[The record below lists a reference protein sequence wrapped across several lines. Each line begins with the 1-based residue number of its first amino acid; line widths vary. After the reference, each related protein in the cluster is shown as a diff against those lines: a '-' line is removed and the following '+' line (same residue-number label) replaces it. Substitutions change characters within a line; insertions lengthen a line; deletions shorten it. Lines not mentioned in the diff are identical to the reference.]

1 MIWLRDDIR
10 ALFPGEDAFDRI
22 LALQGEV
29 FRELAGRRTLRFCV
43 GERSYFAKLHFGVGW
58 GEIFKNLWRL
68 RQPVLGAGQEW
79 RAIQRFEALGVET
92 MTLAAYGERGGNPA
106 RRESFVITDELV
118 NTISLEDLSRNWRSA
133 PPATGFKRALIAR
146 VAEIARTLHENGVNH
161 RDFYLCH
168 FLLEQITG
176 TAGQGGAA
184 PKLHVI
190 DLHRVQIRCRTP
202 KRWVIKDLAGLF
214 FSSLDIGLTSR
225 DVYRFLRHY
234 RRRSLREIF
243 SRESGF
249 WSRVAR
255 RAVRL
260 YQRDFKRL
268 PRLPKGLGNS
278 G

>member
-1 MIWLRDDIR
+1 MIWLRADMQ

-22 LALQGEV
+22 LDLEGEV

-58 GEIFKNLWRL
+58 REIFKNLWRL

-79 RAIQRFEALGVET
+79 RAIQRFEALGVAT

-106 RRESFVITDELV
+106 RQESFVITDELV
-118 NTISLEDLSRNWRSA
+118 DTISLEDLSRNWRTASPA
-133 PPATGFKRALIAR
+133 PAFKRALIAK

-168 FLLEQITG
+168 FLMEQTPGTTG
-176 TAGQGGAA
+176 PGGAS

-190 DLHRVQIRCRTP
+190 DLHRVQIRRRTP

-225 DVYRFLRHY
+225 DVFRFLRHY
-234 RRRSLREIF
+234 RQRSLREIF
-243 SRESGF
+243 SEESGF

-260 YQRDFKRL
+260 YQRDFKRA
-268 PRLPKGLGNS
+268 PRLPKGLGS
-278 G
+278 AG